1 MDGQYYESSYGGADV
16 MDTIRNYAR
25 DYSMWILGAL
35 VILIIYVAWAMFM
48 KKENMYNPGST
59 AWFQLG
65 NWKENMVDP
74 ATLNCASV
82 DMAGYD
88 AQDPYR
94 YYVDTSGA
102 LSGSENFTDAQLRKS
117 LY

>member
-1 MDGQYYESSYGGADV
+1 MQGEYYESSYGGADV
-16 MDTIRNYAR
+16 MESIKDYAR
-25 DYSMWILGAL
+25 DYSLFILGAL
-35 VILIIYVAWAMFM
+35 IVAIIYIAWSMYA

-74 ATLNCASV
+74 ATLNCTTV

-88 AQDPYR
+88 SEDPYR
-94 YYVDTSGA
+94 YYVDSTGA
-102 LSGSENFTDAQLRKS
+102 LSGTENFSDAQLRRS